1 MSSAR
6 LVCAW
11 GAPAEFRVRWAA
23 PEVGGASPDR
33 STTRVSIFYSV
44 RRSAVTPASRRP
56 ILAIAVVALAGA
68 RPGSAQDVEPICD
81 GCPATFV
88 GADEIAAYR
97 SAIADLGIFLD
108 QRIRT
113 VDVGESNVSI
123 ALVHRGRL
131 ERTGAVA
138 EHSLVTEVYYVLS
151 GSGTTVT
158 GVDMTGVTPRSEDNR
173 AVRLLNGPGH
183 SATGLRDPVEH
194 HLEVGDVLIIPGG
207 TGHQFTRIDD
217 HISYLQ
223 VRFDPL
229 GVIPVFGEEEARA
242 ELEEQREQAR
252 RR

>member
-1 MSSAR
+1 MTSA
-6 LVCAW
+6 
-11 GAPAEFRVRWAA
+11 
-23 PEVGGASPDR
+23 S
-33 STTRVSIFYSV
+33 RVSIV
-44 RRSAVTPASRRP
+44 ATVL
-56 ILAIAVVALAGA
+56 ILLVGAG
-68 RPGSAQDVEPICD
+68 PGSAQDVEPICD

-88 GADEIAAYR
+88 GAEEIEAYR

-113 VDVGESNVSI
+113 VDVGGGNTSI

-131 ERTGAVA
+131 TRTGAVA

-158 GVDMTGVTPRSEDNR
+158 GVDMIEVTPRSEDNP
-173 AVRLLNGPGH
+173 AVRRLNGPGH

-194 HLEVGDVLIIPGG
+194 HLEVGDVLVIPGG
-207 TGHQFTRIDD
+207 TGHQFTQIDD

-223 VRFDPL
+223 VRFDPQ
-229 GVIPVFGEEEARA
+229 GVIPLFDEEEAAA
-242 ELEEQREQAR
+242 ELEAQVDRAR